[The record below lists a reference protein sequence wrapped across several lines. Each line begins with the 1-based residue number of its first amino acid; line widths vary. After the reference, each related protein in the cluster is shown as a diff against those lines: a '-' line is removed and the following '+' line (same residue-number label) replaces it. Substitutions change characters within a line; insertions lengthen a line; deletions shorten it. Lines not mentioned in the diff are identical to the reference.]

1 MSTEHNIRQL
11 VINKLTDAQYEQA
24 VKNADELYLTPD
36 SGSGGGTDLPDQTG
50 QSGKFLTTNGSTLSW
65 GNVPAGTVTSVR
77 VQAGTG
83 LSSSQNTAQSTT
95 LNTTISIASGY
106 KLPTTTEWNNNALP
120 SQSGN
125 EGKFL
130 TTNGSTTSWANAS
143 IEIDN
148 STIVENSTNQ
158 IQAVGVKDVRTDN
171 TIKTWT
177 GTKAQYDALIPTDW
191 TVATENSNLA
201 EPSGTWGKI
210 AYGNGK
216 FVALNTRNYISTS
229 TDGITW
235 STAVKNSELN
245 SAGGNNGYK
254 LCYDGNRFLAIS
266 SYGQS
271 CYMSTSTDG
280 INWATPTALSNLNHG
295 DHVTDVVY
303 GNGKYIILDEIGNI
317 SISTDGTTWSNY
329 TETNPLDRCYKVIYV
344 NNKFITLKYNGY
356 VVTSTDGI
364 TWTSTQCTNLNGYYW
379 YNIAYDGSKFTAI
392 SNYGY
397 VSTSVNGIDWT
408 IPTQNSN
415 LILSGVNNW
424 VSGIAYSGLKYV
436 IVSIYGY
443 VSTKAKGGDGTDSNT
458 LYNVE
463 NDGLYLGETQIANV
477 GGSSGDLPDP
487 TGQSG
492 KFLATNGTTFSWETP
507 PQGTVTSVRVQA
519 GTGLSSSQ
527 STAQNSTLNTTI
539 SIASGYKLPTTT
551 EWNNKQD
558 ALPSQTGQSGKYLTT
573 NGTTMSWATV
583 GSGGTS
589 DYNDLTN
596 KPSIN
601 SITLSGNKTGSD
613 LGLVDEED
621 LEELDINNIVPEQTG
636 NSGKFLT
643 TNGSTV
649 AWATVQG
656 GGDSLPDQTGQS
668 GKFLTTNGTTASW
681 ANTTAVKFRDWSAS

>member
-1 MSTEHNIRQL
+1 MSQETNIRQL

-65 GNVPAGTVTSVR
+65 GSVPAGTVTSVQ

-83 LSSSQNTAQSTT
+83 LTSSTSTAQNTT
-95 LNTTISIASGY
+95 LSTTISIASGY

-130 TTNGSTTSWANAS
+130 TTNGSTTSWADAS

-158 IQAVGVKDVRTDN
+158 IQTVGVKDVRTDN

-177 GTKAQYDALIPTDW
+177 GTKSQYDALIPTDW
-191 TVATENSNLA
+191 TVATQDNNLKNYNYWDA
-201 EPSGTWGKI
+201 I
-210 AYGNGK
+210 AYDGTKFLILDDDGHISTSTDGTTWSTVIQSSELGNADNHWYNLCYDGTK
-216 FVALNTRNYISTS
+216 FVAISKYGSTCYISTS
-229 TDGITW
+229 TDGT
-235 STAVKNSELN
+235 T
-245 SAGGNNGYK
+245 
-254 LCYDGNRFLAIS
+254 
-266 SYGQS
+266 
-271 CYMSTSTDG
+271 
-280 INWATPTALSNLNHG
+280 WATPTIISNLTGRDNG
-295 DHVTDVVY
+295 RSLAY
-303 GNGKYIILDEIGNI
+303 GNGKYIFMNDDGNI
-317 SISTDGTTWSNY
+317 SISTDGITWSNF
-329 TETNPLDRCYKVIYV
+329 TETYLLMNCPRLIYAD
-344 NNKFITLKYNGY
+344 NKFITLSSQGY
-356 VVTSTDGI
+356 VFISTDG
-364 TWTSTQCTNLNGYYW
+364 TNWTSTQSANLNGYQW
-379 YNIAYDGSKFTAI
+379 YNIGYDGSKFIAVSYNSYVSTSTNGIDWTAPTHNSNLNSSDLWGGMAYDGSKF
-392 SNYGY
+392 
-397 VSTSVNGIDWT
+397 
-408 IPTQNSN
+408 
-415 LILSGVNNW
+415 
-424 VSGIAYSGLKYV
+424 V
-436 IVSIYGY
+436 IVSSNGY
-443 VSTKAKGGDGTDSNT
+443 VSTKARGGEGVDSNT

-463 NDGLYLGETQIANV
+463 NNGIYLGVTPIADI
-477 GGSSGDLPDP
+477 GGGGSGDLPDP

-492 KFLATNGTTFSWETP
+492 KFLSTNGTTFSWETP

-519 GTGLSSSQ
+519 DTGLSSSQ
-527 STAQNSTLNTTI
+527 STAQSSVLNTTI

-558 ALPSQTGQSGKYLTT
+558 TLPSQTGQSGKYLTT

-583 GSGGTS
+583 GSGGSS

-656 GGDSLPDQTGQS
+656 GGGSLPDQTGQS